1 MDADHPAY
9 WPSYQ
14 AHLTATLTQLSTA
27 KVKPEH
33 INTESVASAARAF
46 AQEAVDLWPV
56 PPISCTCWCDPNK
69 CEANH
74 P

>member
-33 INTESVASAARAF
+33 INTESAAAAARAF
-46 AQEAVDLWPV
+46 AQEAVDSWPAV
-56 PPISCTCWCDPNK
+56 EPFCCCDADPNR
-69 CEANH
+69 CEVH
-74 P
+74 S